1 MQTTPPCGPAATVDV
16 EAFLS
21 EVRREFPAFRI
32 VPKRGNHF
40 CLAIDVALR
49 VVTLG
54 QMRTFMTEYH
64 TVIGETLYVPDSWQ
78 RMSDVAK
85 VILLRHERVHL
96 RQKRRLTFVGLA
108 FVYLV
113 PWFPIGLAYGR
124 ARLEWEAY
132 AETLRATHELLG
144 AGAARDPGLR
154 RHIVRRFC
162 GADYGWMWPFPARV
176 ERWYDATLAA
186 LQADADVAGQTRGVL
201 PHTPQDPRP
210 PQRW

>member
-1 MQTTPPCGPAATVDV
+1 MASVTPCAPAATVDV
-16 EAFLS
+16 EAFLT
-21 EVRREFPAFRI
+21 ELKQEFPGFRI
-32 VPKRGNHF
+32 VPKRGNRF
-40 CLAIDVALR
+40 SLSIDSALR

-54 QMRTFMTEYH
+54 KMRTFMTEYH

-113 PWFPIGLAYGR
+113 PWFPLGLAYGR

-132 AETLRATHELLG
+132 VETLRATHELLG
-144 AGAARDPGLR
+144 PEAARDAGLR

-162 GADYGWMWPFPARV
+162 GADYGWMWPFPGRV
-176 ERWYDATLAA
+176 ERWYDAALAA
-186 LQADADVAGQTRGVL
+186 LESDPPHTPGPGGVL
-201 PHTPQDPRP
+201 PRAPRSP
-210 PQRW
+210 HRW

>member
-1 MQTTPPCGPAATVDV
+1 MASVTPCRPTGAVDV

-21 EVRREFPAFRI
+21 ELKQEFPGFRI
-32 VPKRGNHF
+32 VSKRGNR
-40 CLAIDVALR
+40 LSLTIDAALR
-49 VVTLG
+49 MVTLG
-54 QMRTFMTEYH
+54 KMRTFMTEYH

-78 RMSDVAK
+78 RMSDVAQ

-113 PWFPIGLAYGR
+113 PWFPLGLAYGR

-132 AETLRATHELLG
+132 VETLRATHELLG
-144 AGAARDPGLR
+144 PAAARDPRLR

-162 GADYGWMWPFPARV
+162 AADYGWMWPFPARV
-176 ERWYDATLAA
+176 ERWYDAALASLESDPPRA
-186 LQADADVAGQTRGVL
+186 PDADGVL
-201 PHTPQDPRP
+201 PHAPRSP
-210 PQRW
+210 HRW